1 MVSHVKLIPET
12 FVAIIPVDYA
22 NPRYDAKALRRFAE
36 KALRKAGLS
45 EAHAKE
51 MADYL
56 TATDL
61 RGVLSHGTRQLPG
74 YVRSFQSGRCNP
86 RPNIRIYREAGA
98 VVQWDGDGGMGHLV
112 SARAIRS
119 AVSRARSAGI
129 CLAAAT
135 HCGHTGSVGN
145 WTRIATR
152 SGMICLYYSTPM
164 SPLPFDRP
172 QPVTEALN
180 NPPVS
185 FGFPSAE
192 GEPPVLIDMGTHL
205 ELPDVMREI
214 SEISVLP
221 LIKGLA
227 HQVTS
232 VMMTWPVD
240 AQSPV
245 ERHFP
250 GASSS
255 LTAVVLDPAFI
266 GDPSDYT
273 RTVAELRQKVHAMQ
287 PLPGLDRAL
296 LPGEI
301 EAEREADFGEHGIP
315 LDDAHIQTLRDLG
328 DELDV
333 PCYWESAG

>member
-1 MVSHVKLIPET
+1 M
-12 FVAIIPVDYA
+12 AIIPVDYT
-22 NPRYDAKALRRFAE
+22 NPRYEAKALHRFASE
-36 KALRKAGLS
+36 VLGKVGLP
-45 EAHAKE
+45 EAHATE

-74 YVRSFQSGRCNP
+74 YIKSFQSGRCNP
-86 RPNIRIYREAGA
+86 RPNIKIYREAGA
-98 VVQWDGDGGMGHLV
+98 VVQWDGDGGMGHLA

-119 AVSRARSAGI
+119 AVSRARSTGI
-129 CLAAAT
+129 CLVTAT

-145 WTRIATR
+145 WTRIATGT
-152 SGMICLYYSTPM
+152 GMICLYYSTPM

-172 QPVTEALN
+172 EPVVQALN

-185 FGFPSAE
+185 FGFPAAE

-205 ELPDVMREI
+205 ELPEVQQKI
-214 SEISVLP
+214 AEISVLP

-227 HQVTS
+227 YQVTS
-232 VMMTWPVD
+232 VMMTWPLD
-240 AQSPV
+240 AQSYIENRYP
-245 ERHFP
+245 E
-250 GASSS
+250 ATSS

-266 GDPSDYT
+266 GDSSDYI
-273 RTVAELRQKVHAMQ
+273 RTVTELRENTHAMQ

-301 EAEREADFGEHGIP
+301 EAEREADFGEYGIP
-315 LDDAHIQTLRDLG
+315 LDDAHIQSLRQLG

-333 PCYWESAG
+333 TCYWETDG

>member
-1 MVSHVKLIPET
+1 M
-12 FVAIIPVDYA
+12 AIIPVDYT
-22 NPRYDAKALRRFAE
+22 NPRYDAKALHRFAVE
-36 KALRKAGLS
+36 ALRKAGLTDALAT
-45 EAHAKE
+45 EL
-51 MADYL
+51 ADCL

-74 YVRSFQSGRCNP
+74 YVRAFQAGRYNP
-86 RPNIRIYREAGA
+86 QPNIRIYREAGA
-98 VVQWDGDGGMGHLV
+98 VVQWDGDGGIGHLV

-119 AVSRARSAGI
+119 AVSRARVTGI
-129 CLAAAT
+129 CLATAT

-145 WTRIATR
+145 WTRIAAGA
-152 SGMICLYYSTPM
+152 GMICLYYSTPV

-172 QPVTEALN
+172 QPVVEALN

-205 ELPDVMREI
+205 ELPDVMQKVA
-214 SEISVLP
+214 EISVLP

-227 HQVTS
+227 YQVTS
-232 VMMTWPVD
+232 VMMTWPLD

-245 ERHFP
+245 ERRFP
-250 GASSS
+250 GATSS

-273 RTVAELRQKVHAMQ
+273 RTVADLRQKVHAMQ

-301 EAEREADFGEHGIP
+301 EAEREADFSERGIP
-315 LDDAHIQTLRDLG
+315 LDDAHVRSLRELG
-328 DELDV
+328 DELGV
-333 PCYWESAG
+333 PYYWESCE

>member
-1 MVSHVKLIPET
+1 M
-12 FVAIIPVDYA
+12 AIIPVDYT
-22 NPRYDAKALRRFAE
+22 NPRYDAKALHRFTE
-36 KALRKAGLS
+36 EALRKTGLP
-45 EAHAKE
+45 EAHATE
-51 MADYL
+51 LADYL

-74 YVRSFQSGRCNP
+74 YVHAFQSGTYNP
-86 RPNIRIYREAGA
+86 RPNIRIYRETAA
-98 VVQWDGDGGMGHLV
+98 VVQWNGDGGIGHLA

-119 AVSRARSAGI
+119 AVSRARSTGI
-129 CLAAAT
+129 CLATVT

-145 WTRIATR
+145 WTRIATGA
-152 SGMICLYYSTPM
+152 GMICLYYSTPM

-172 QPVTEALN
+172 EPVVQALN

-185 FGFPSAE
+185 FGFPAAE

-205 ELPDVMREI
+205 ELPDVQQEI
-214 SEISVLP
+214 AEISVLP

-227 HQVTS
+227 YQVTS

-240 AQSPV
+240 AQSAI
-245 ERHFP
+245 EYRYP
-250 GASSS
+250 GATSS

-266 GDPSDYT
+266 GDSTDYT
-273 RTVAELRQKVHAMQ
+273 RTVTELRRKVHSMQ

-301 EAEREADFGEHGIP
+301 EAEREVDFGEHGIP
-315 LDDAHIQTLRDLG
+315 LDDAHIQSLRQLG

-333 PCYWESAG
+333 PCYWETDG

>member
-1 MVSHVKLIPET
+1 M
-12 FVAIIPVDYA
+12 AIIPVDYA
-22 NPRYDAKALRRFAE
+22 NPRYDAKALHRFTVE
-36 KALRKAGLS
+36 ALRKAGLS
-45 EAHAKE
+45 VAHATE
-51 MADYL
+51 LAEYL

-74 YVRSFQSGRCNP
+74 YVRSFQSGKCNP
-86 RPNIRIYREAGA
+86 EPNIRIYREAGA
-98 VVQWDGDGGMGHLV
+98 VVQWDGDGGIGHLV

-119 AVSRARSAGI
+119 AVSRTRETGI
-129 CLAAAT
+129 CLVTAT
-135 HCGHTGSVGN
+135 RCGHTGSIGN
-145 WTRIATR
+145 WTRIATGA
-152 SGMICLYYSTPM
+152 GMICLYYSTPM

-172 QPVTEALN
+172 EPVIQALN

-185 FGFPSAE
+185 FGFPSAK

-205 ELPDVMREI
+205 ELPDVQQEI
-214 SEISVLP
+214 AEISVLP

-227 HQVTS
+227 YQVTS

-240 AQSPV
+240 AQSSV
-245 ERHFP
+245 ERRFP
-250 GASSS
+250 GATSS

-266 GDPSDYT
+266 GDPADYT
-273 RTVAELRQKVHAMQ
+273 RTVADIRQKVHAMQ

-315 LDDAHIQTLRDLG
+315 LDDAHIQSLQELG

-333 PCYWESAG
+333 PCYWESDG

>member
-1 MVSHVKLIPET
+1 M
-12 FVAIIPVDYA
+12 AIIPVDYT

-36 KALRKAGLS
+36 EALRKAGLS
-45 EAHAKE
+45 EAHATE

-74 YVRSFQSGRCNP
+74 YVRSFLSGKYNP
-86 RPNIRIYREAGA
+86 KPNIRIYREAGA
-98 VVQWDGDGGMGHLV
+98 VVQWDGDGGIGHLA

-119 AVSRARSAGI
+119 AVSRACMTGI
-129 CLAAAT
+129 CLVTAT

-145 WTRIATR
+145 WTRIATGA
-152 SGMICLYYSTPM
+152 GMICLYYSTPM

-172 QPVTEALN
+172 EPVIQALN

-185 FGFPSAE
+185 FGFPSAD

-205 ELPDVMREI
+205 ELPDVQQKI
-214 SEISVLP
+214 AEISVLP
-221 LIKGLA
+221 LLKGLA
-227 HQVTS
+227 YQVTS

-245 ERHFP
+245 EVRFP
-250 GASSS
+250 GATSS

-273 RTVAELRQKVHAMQ
+273 RTVTELRENIHAMH
-287 PLPGLDRAL
+287 PLPGLDRSL
-296 LPGEI
+296 LPGEL
-301 EAEREADFGEHGIP
+301 EAEREADFGRNGIP
-315 LDDAHIQTLRDLG
+315 LDSFHIQSLRELG

-333 PCYWESAG
+333 PPYWETDG

>member
-1 MVSHVKLIPET
+1 MDLKLIPEACM
-12 FVAIIPVDYA
+12 AIIPVDYT
-22 NPRYDAKALRRFAE
+22 NPRYGAKALRRFAQE
-36 KALRKAGLS
+36 ALRKAGLS

-129 CLAAAT
+129 CLVTAT

-145 WTRIATR
+145 WTRIATGA
-152 SGMICLYYSTPM
+152 GMICLYYSTPM

-172 QPVTEALN
+172 QPVAQALN

-205 ELPDVMREI
+205 ELPDVMQKVA
-214 SEISVLP
+214 EISVLP

-227 HQVTS
+227 YQVTS

-240 AQSPV
+240 VQSPV
-245 ERHFP
+245 ERRFP
-250 GASSS
+250 GATSS
-255 LTAVVLDPAFI
+255 LTAVVLDTAFI

-273 RTVAELRQKVHAMQ
+273 RTVADLRQKVHAMQ

-301 EAEREADFGEHGIP
+301 EAEREVDFSERGIP
-315 LDDAHIQTLRDLG
+315 LDDAHIQSLQELGDDLG
-328 DELDV
+328 V
-333 PCYWESAG
+333 PYYWESCE

>member
-1 MVSHVKLIPET
+1 M
-12 FVAIIPVDYA
+12 AIIPVDYA
-22 NPRYDAKALRRFAE
+22 NPRYDAGALHRFTEEALRI
-36 KALRKAGLS
+36 AGLS
-45 EAHAKE
+45 ESHAEE

-74 YVRSFQSGRCNP
+74 YVRSIQSGQCNP

-98 VVQWDGDGGMGHLV
+98 VTQWDGDGGMGHLV

-119 AVSRARSAGI
+119 AVSRAKSTGI
-129 CLAAAT
+129 CLVTAT

-145 WTRIATR
+145 WTRIATG
-152 SGMICLYYSTPM
+152 SGMICLYYSTPI
-164 SPLPFDRP
+164 SPLPFDRTE
-172 QPVTEALN
+172 PVVQALN

-205 ELPDVMREI
+205 ELPDMQEKI
-214 SEISVLP
+214 AKISVLP

-227 HQVTS
+227 YQVTS
-232 VMMTWPVD
+232 VMMTWPLD
-240 AQSPV
+240 AQSPID
-245 ERHFP
+245 RRFP
-250 GASSS
+250 GATSS
-255 LTAVVLDPAFI
+255 LTAFVLDPAFI

-273 RTVAELRQKVHAMQ
+273 RTVAEMRRNVHAMQ

-301 EAEREADFGEHGIP
+301 EAEREADFGVIGIP
-315 LDDAHIQTLRDLG
+315 LDDAHVQSLRELG
-328 DELDV
+328 DELGV
-333 PCYWESAG
+333 PPYWESDG

>member
-1 MVSHVKLIPET
+1 M
-12 FVAIIPVDYA
+12 AIIPVDYS
-22 NPRYDAKALRRFAE
+22 NPRYDATSLHRFTLE
-36 KALRKAGLS
+36 SLRKTGLS
-45 EAHAKE
+45 HAHASE

-74 YVRSFQSGRCNP
+74 YVRSFQSRSCNAT
-86 RPNIRIYREAGA
+86 PNIRIHREAGA

-119 AVSRARSAGI
+119 AVSRVRSTGI
-129 CLAAAT
+129 CLVTAT

-172 QPVTEALN
+172 QPVVEALN

-185 FGFPSAE
+185 FGFPAAE

-205 ELPDVMREI
+205 ELPDVQEKI
-214 SEISVLP
+214 AEISVLP

-227 HQVTS
+227 YQVTS
-232 VMMTWPVD
+232 VMLTWPVD
-240 AQSPV
+240 AQSPI
-245 ERHFP
+245 ERSYP
-250 GASSS
+250 GATSS

-266 GDPSDYT
+266 GEPSNYT
-273 RTVAELRQKVHAMQ
+273 RTVTELRANIHAMR
-287 PLPGLDRAL
+287 PLPGLDRSS

-301 EAEREADFGEHGIP
+301 EAEREADFSRNGIP
-315 LDDAHIQTLRDLG
+315 LDDTHILSLRQLG
-328 DELDV
+328 DELGV
-333 PCYWESAG
+333 PRYWETGGCGR

>member
-1 MVSHVKLIPET
+1 M
-12 FVAIIPVDYA
+12 AIIPVDYT
-22 NPRYDAKALRRFAE
+22 NPRYDAKALRRFAQE
-36 KALRKAGLS
+36 ALRKAGLS
-45 EAHAKE
+45 EAHGKE

-86 RPNIRIYREAGA
+86 RPKIRIYREAGA

-129 CLAAAT
+129 CLVTAT

-145 WTRIATR
+145 WTRIATGA
-152 SGMICLYYSTPM
+152 GMICLYYSTPM

-172 QPVTEALN
+172 QPVAEALN

-205 ELPDVMREI
+205 ELPDVMQKVA
-214 SEISVLP
+214 EISVLP

-227 HQVTS
+227 YQVTS

-240 AQSPV
+240 VQSPV
-245 ERHFP
+245 ERRLP
-250 GASSS
+250 GATSS

-273 RTVAELRQKVHAMQ
+273 RTVADLRQKVHAME

-301 EAEREADFGEHGIP
+301 EAEREADFVVRGIP
-315 LDDAHIQTLRDLG
+315 LDDAHIQSLRELGDDLG
-328 DELDV
+328 V
-333 PCYWESAG
+333 PRYWESDR

>member
-1 MVSHVKLIPET
+1 M
-12 FVAIIPVDYA
+12 AIIPVDYT
-22 NPRYDAKALRRFAE
+22 NPRYDARSLHRFTAVT
-36 KALRKAGLS
+36 LQKAGLS
-45 EAHAKE
+45 KAHGAE

-74 YVRSFQSGRCNP
+74 YVSTFQSGRYNA
-86 RPNIRIYREAGA
+86 RPNIRIYREAA
-98 VVQWDGDGGMGHLV
+98 AAAQWDGDGGIGHLV
-112 SARAIRS
+112 SARALRS

-129 CLAAAT
+129 CLVTAT

-145 WTRIATR
+145 WTRIATGA
-152 SGMICLYYSTPM
+152 GMICLYYSTPM

-172 QPVTEALN
+172 EPVIQALN

-185 FGFPSAE
+185 FGFPAAE

-205 ELPDVMREI
+205 ELPDVQRQI

-227 HQVTS
+227 YQVTS

-240 AQSPV
+240 AQSTI
-245 ERHFP
+245 ENRYP
-250 GASSS
+250 GATSS
-255 LTAVVLDPAFI
+255 LTAIVM
-266 GDPSDYT
+266 DPSFLGSPEAYT
-273 RTVAELRQKVHAMQ
+273 RTVTELRENIHAMH
-287 PLPGLDRAL
+287 PLPGLDRSL

-301 EAEREADFGEHGIP
+301 EAEREADFSRNGIP
-315 LDDAHIQTLRDLG
+315 LDGTHIQSLRELG
-328 DELDV
+328 EELDV
-333 PCYWESAG
+333 PCYWESHR

>member
-1 MVSHVKLIPET
+1 M
-12 FVAIIPVDYA
+12 AIIPVDYS
-22 NPRYDAKALRRFAE
+22 NPRYDAKTLHRFTAE
-36 KALRKAGLS
+36 TLGKAGLS
-45 EAHAKE
+45 EAHATE

-74 YVRSFQSGRCNP
+74 YVRSFQAGRCNP
-86 RPNIRIYREAGA
+86 RPNIRIYRESAA
-98 VVQWDGDGGMGHLV
+98 VVQWDGDGGMGHLA

-119 AVSRARSAGI
+119 AVSRARTAGI
-129 CLAAAT
+129 CLVTAT

-145 WTRIATR
+145 WTRIATGA
-152 SGMICLYYSTPM
+152 GMICLYYSTPM

-172 QPVTEALN
+172 EPVVQALN

-185 FGFPSAE
+185 FGFPAAE

-205 ELPDVMREI
+205 ELPEVQQKI
-214 SEISVLP
+214 AEISVLP

-227 HQVTS
+227 YQVTS
-232 VMMTWPVD
+232 VMMTLPVD

-245 ERHFP
+245 ERRFP
-250 GASSS
+250 EATSS

-266 GDPSDYT
+266 GDASDYT
-273 RTVAELRQKVHAMQ
+273 RTVTGLQENIHAMH
-287 PLPGLDRAL
+287 PLPGLDRSL
-296 LPGEI
+296 LAGEL
-301 EAEREADFGEHGIP
+301 EAERDADFSRDGIP
-315 LDDAHIQTLRDLG
+315 LDSIHIQSLRELG

-333 PCYWESAG
+333 PRYWETNG

>member
-1 MVSHVKLIPET
+1 M
-12 FVAIIPVDYA
+12 AIIPVDYT
-22 NPRYDAKALRRFAE
+22 NPRYDAKALHRFAE
-36 KALRKAGLS
+36 EALRKAGQS
-45 EAHAKE
+45 EAHATE
-51 MADYL
+51 LADYL

-74 YVRSFQSGRCNP
+74 YVRSFQSGGCNP
-86 RPNIRIYREAGA
+86 RPNIRIYREASA

-119 AVSRARSAGI
+119 ALSRARSTGI
-129 CLAAAT
+129 CLVTAT

-145 WTRIATR
+145 WTRIATGA
-152 SGMICLYYSTPM
+152 GMICLYYSTPM
-164 SPLPFDRP
+164 SPLPFDRRE
-172 QPVTEALN
+172 PVIQALN

-205 ELPDVMREI
+205 ELPDVQRKI
-214 SEISVLP
+214 AEISVLP

-227 HQVTS
+227 YQVTS

-245 ERHFP
+245 ERRFP
-250 GASSS
+250 QATSS
-255 LTAVVLDPAFI
+255 LTAVVLNPAFI

-273 RTVAELRQKVHAMQ
+273 RTVVELRRNVHAMQ

-301 EAEREADFGEHGIP
+301 EAEREADFGVRGIP
-315 LDDAHIQTLRDLG
+315 LDDAHIHSLRELG
-328 DELDV
+328 KDLDV
-333 PCYWESAG
+333 PCYWETDG

>member
-1 MVSHVKLIPET
+1 M
-12 FVAIIPVDYA
+12 AIIPVDYS

-36 KALRKAGLS
+36 EALRRAGLT
-45 EAHAKE
+45 EAHATE
-51 MADYL
+51 LADYL

-74 YVRSFQSGRCNP
+74 YVRSFQSGGCNS

-119 AVSRARSAGI
+119 AVSRARSTGI
-129 CLAAAT
+129 CLVTAT

-145 WTRIATR
+145 WTRIATGA
-152 SGMICLYYSTPM
+152 GMICLYYSTPM
-164 SPLPFDRP
+164 SPLPFDRRE
-172 QPVTEALN
+172 PVIQALN

-205 ELPDVMREI
+205 ELPDVQREI
-214 SEISVLP
+214 AEISVLP

-227 HQVTS
+227 YQVTS

-245 ERHFP
+245 ERRFP
-250 GASSS
+250 QSTSS

-266 GDPSDYT
+266 GDPSDYK
-273 RTVAELRQKVHAMQ
+273 RTVADLRRKVHAME

-301 EAEREADFGEHGIP
+301 EAEREADFGVRGIP
-315 LDDAHIQTLRDLG
+315 LDDAHIHSLRELG
-328 DELDV
+328 KDLDV
-333 PCYWESAG
+333 PCYWETDG